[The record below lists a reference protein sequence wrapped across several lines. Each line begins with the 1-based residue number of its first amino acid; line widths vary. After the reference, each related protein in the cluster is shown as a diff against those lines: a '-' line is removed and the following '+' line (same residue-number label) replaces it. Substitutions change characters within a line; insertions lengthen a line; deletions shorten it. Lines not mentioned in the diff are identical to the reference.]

1 MSGHSKWATIHRQK
15 EVNDS
20 KRGQVFTKLA
30 VAITAAVK
38 TSGGIGDPDKN
49 FKLRL
54 AIEKARSLNMPKDN
68 IQRAIDRATG
78 AGGEGDWEDVL
89 YEGYGPNGI
98 AVMIEASTDK
108 RTRTAQEV
116 KTTMEKSGGT
126 LAGPGAVSY
135 QFERKG
141 LITLSKPADVE
152 EAILQIIDLGASD
165 VEEAT
170 GVIEVYTEP
179 DKLEELKT
187 ELQKVGFNLVSF
199 EVVMKPK
206 TTVVINDAVTA
217 EKIVSFMEKLEE
229 LPDVQ
234 KVYSNFD
241 ISEETAKQLSQ

>member
-15 EVNDS
+15 EVNDA

-38 TSGGIGDPDKN
+38 TGGGIGNPDKN

-78 AGGEGDWEDVL
+78 AGGGGDWEDIL

-126 LAGPGAVSY
+126 LAGPGAVAY

-141 LITLSKPADVE
+141 LITLSKPAKIE

-165 VEEAT
+165 VEEAINA
-170 GVIEVYTEP
+170 IEVYTEP

-187 ELQKVGFNLVSF
+187 ELQKVGFNPVSF
-199 EVVMKPK
+199 EIIMKPK
-206 TTVVINDAVTA
+206 TTVVINDIAAA
-217 EKIVSFMEKLEE
+217 EKVVNFVEKLEE

-234 KVYSNFD
+234 KIYSNFD
-241 ISEETAKQLSQ
+241 ISEEIAKQLN